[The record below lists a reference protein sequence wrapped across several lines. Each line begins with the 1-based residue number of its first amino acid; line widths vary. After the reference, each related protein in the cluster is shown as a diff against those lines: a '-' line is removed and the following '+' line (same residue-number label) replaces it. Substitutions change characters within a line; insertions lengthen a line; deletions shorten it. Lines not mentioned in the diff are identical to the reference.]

1 MSQPR
6 RDRVIATLPVS
17 IELPHLVDTKGFNGR
32 TAALST
38 DVSREGFCLELP
50 ALLYPG
56 TEVKGVVMHG
66 PLSLAFVGRVAWTKA
81 GDPMACTWHRI
92 GVRFQKVSPG
102 LRALLG
108 MTMKS

>member
-1 MSQPR
+1 MAQPR
-6 RDRVIATLPVS
+6 GQRVVATLPVS
-17 IELPHLVDTKGFNGR
+17 LDGR

-38 DVSREGFCLELP
+38 DISREGFCLETP

-56 TEVKGVVMHG
+56 TVVKGTVLHG

-81 GDPMACTWHRI
+81 GDPRACTWHRI
-92 GVRFQKVSPG
+92 GVKFEQLSPG

-108 MTMKS
+108 LTMRS